1 MHWSSWRQSC
11 HRKTIQPESGETQ
24 LAWKDGG
31 TEREY
36 LFSKPRE
43 TVSSVVTTWMGDRYV
58 PCFQR
63 SLAPRFLRSQDLC
76 TYTHVKDHTG
86 SPYQSW
92 MDYGNTKIT
101 QHALKRVKASE
112 SAREQ
117 GIALHKKAI
126 SNNNVNNLTPLTK
139 KELLQS
145 NA

>member
-1 MHWSSWRQSC
+1 
-11 HRKTIQPESGETQ
+11 
-24 LAWKDGG
+24 
-31 TEREY
+31 
-36 LFSKPRE
+36 
-43 TVSSVVTTWMGDRYV
+43 
-58 PCFQR
+58 
-63 SLAPRFLRSQDLC
+63 
-76 TYTHVKDHTG
+76 
-86 SPYQSW
+86 